1 MIAFPQQ
8 AEQEYTREE
17 TMQKAQENRLK
28 GFLKRPFLKM
38 DRKPEE
44 EKMAPMKAVCGKR
57 YFLVDFENVGPDGI
71 ENAGRLS
78 SSDFVHLFC
87 TKNSGKICPSVLA
100 GFNSTNL
107 FVHVVPQGSQSVDM
121 HIVSF
126 LGNLIGDKDNRG
138 EYIIVS
144 RDTDYDNVI
153 HFWQTERKAAVK
165 RQEKL
170 IETGRAKQGE
180 AKPASAQMTE
190 KKAGGTAGK
199 KAAKKQEASAAQ
211 GSTKAPEA
219 KMQQKA
225 AKKQEAPE
233 AKVSAKVPEAKMQQ
247 KAVKKQEAPA
257 AQGSAK
263 APEAKTQQKAVKKQE
278 APAAQGSAKNLSAKA
293 EQKAVSQQKT
303 AQEQKPAGQTKEAA
317 SKAEKN
323 RIAKEKVKL
332 NSAVMKALSKAK
344 YDNSVIGFVS
354 SQAAKHYSDANRKQV
369 MHGVIVQKYGQE
381 KGLEIYKKIRE
392 FL

>member
-1 MIAFPQQ
+1 
-8 AEQEYTREE
+8 
-17 TMQKAQENRLK
+17 
-28 GFLKRPFLKM
+28 M

-126 LGNLIGDKDNRG
+126 LGNLIGDKDSRG

-190 KKAGGTAGK
+190 KKTGGTAGK
-199 KAAKKQEASAAQ
+199 KAAKAQQKAAKKQEASAAQ
-211 GSTKAPEA
+211 GSAKAPEA
-219 KMQQKA
+219 KTQQKAVKKQEAPEAKVSAKVPEAKAQQKA

-233 AKVSAKVPEAKMQQ
+233 AKVSAKVPEAK
-247 KAVKKQEAPA
+247 A
-257 AQGSAK
+257 
-263 APEAKTQQKAVKKQE
+263 QQKAVKKQE

>member
-126 LGNLIGDKDNRG
+126 LGNLIGDKDSRG

-190 KKAGGTAGK
+190 KKTGGTAGK
-199 KAAKKQEASAAQ
+199 KAAKA
-211 GSTKAPEA
+211 
-219 KMQQKA
+219 QQKA
-225 AKKQEAPE
+225 A
-233 AKVSAKVPEAKMQQ
+233 
-247 KAVKKQEAPA
+247 KKQEAPA

-263 APEAKTQQKAVKKQE
+263 APEAKTQQKAVKKQEAPEAKVSAKVPEAKAQQKAVKKQE

>member
-126 LGNLIGDKDNRG
+126 LGNLIGDKDSRG

-190 KKAGGTAGK
+190 KKTGGTAGK
-199 KAAKKQEASAAQ
+199 KAAKAQQKAAKKQEASAAQ
-211 GSTKAPEA
+211 GSAKAPEA
-219 KMQQKA
+219 KTQQKA
-225 AKKQEAPE
+225 VKKQEAPE
-233 AKVSAKVPEAKMQQ
+233 AKVSAKVPEAK
-247 KAVKKQEAPA
+247 A
-257 AQGSAK
+257 
-263 APEAKTQQKAVKKQE
+263 QQKAVKKQE